1 MTPQTAS
8 GALPRVG
15 RRILSWLDEH
25 RAGLASAAVA
35 LVVFVVALAW
45 SLPHDLIA
53 RRALETATVGGP
65 VGVDFQSVAFAFPN
79 GYRFTGL
86 RLTPQQKPDAVV
98 AIDEL
103 TVRAPLLSLLAGDPR
118 KLDLSGRAYGG
129 TLEGH
134 AALRGSAGGALDLRL
149 GEIDLGRALAPF
161 LDPPGSVEGRATLDL
176 RLSGDGRTTQ
186 SADGDLD
193 LSVTGLAVHQLAAR
207 GFPIPDA
214 RFAQADLT
222 AQIAGPKV
230 TVKQFAASGDELNL
244 VASGDVTLRD
254 PVVQSL
260 LNLRLGVDVAAQ
272 APPPIRV
279 LTALLPRRAAGEA
292 SNYTLGGTIAAP
304 SLR

>member
-8 GALPRVG
+8 GGLPRVG
-15 RRILSWLDEH
+15 RRILSWLDER
-25 RAGLASAAVA
+25 RAGLASAAFA

-118 KLDLSGRAYGG
+118 KLDLSGRAYG
-129 TLEGH
+129 
-134 AALRGSAGGALDLRL
+134 
-149 GEIDLGRALAPF
+149 EIDLGRALAPF

-193 LSVTGLAVHQLAAR
+193 LSVTGLALHQLAAR

-214 RFAQADLT
+214 RFAQANLT

-230 TVKQFAASGDELNL
+230 TVKQFAASGDEVGL